1 MRTRHPLTVTRHD
14 RDVVGLT
21 YVYPVLSRRAGGV
34 SIGVNLNPNHG
45 CNWRCVYCQVPGLV
59 RGSGPKIELGRL
71 ENELAE
77 VLDAILRGD
86 SRQLTRAALR
96 DVAFSGNGEPTTS
109 PDFAAAVDVVGG
121 LLASRGLAGSL
132 PVVLIT
138 NGSTFH
144 RPPVTRALE
153 RIAELAGEIWFKLD
167 SATPAGLARIN
178 GVRLPV
184 TERLAQ
190 LRRAAERAPTWL
202 QTCVFRWDGA
212 PPSTDEQAAYLGLV
226 AELVAEGIPLRGV
239 LLYGLARPS
248 AQPEA
253 NRVAPLPREW
263 LDDFA
268 LRIREKGLVVRVSP

>member
-1 MRTRHPLTVTRHD
+1 M
-14 RDVVGLT
+14 T

-34 SIGVNLNPNHG
+34 SIGVNLNPNHA

-59 RGSGPKIELGRL
+59 RGSGPEIELGRL
-71 ENELAE
+71 ESELAE
-77 VLDAILRGD
+77 LLDATLGGD
-86 SRQLTRAALR
+86 LGIAATALR

-109 PDFAAAVDVVGG
+109 PHFPAAVDVVQE
-121 LLASRGLAGSL
+121 LLTSRGLAGSL

-144 RPPVTRALE
+144 RLPVARALD
-153 RIAELAGEIWFKLD
+153 RIAELGGEIWFKLD
-167 SATPAGLARIN
+167 SATPAGTARIN

-202 QTCVFRWDGA
+202 QTCVFEWDGA

-226 AELVAEGIPLRGV
+226 AELVREGVPLRGV

-253 NRVAPLPREW
+253 SRVASLPPEW
-263 LDDFA
+263 LEDFGR
-268 LRIREKGLVVRVSP
+268 RIGETGLVVRVSP

>member
-1 MRTRHPLTVTRHD
+1 VE
-14 RDVVGLT
+14 VVGR
-21 YVYPVLSRRAGGV
+21 V
-34 SIGVNLNPNHG
+34 
-45 CNWRCVYCQVPGLV
+45 
-59 RGSGPKIELGRL
+59 
-71 ENELAE
+71 
-77 VLDAILRGD
+77 
-86 SRQLTRAALR
+86 
-96 DVAFSGNGEPTTS
+96 
-109 PDFAAAVDVVGG
+109 
-121 LLASRGLAGSL
+121 LASRGLAGSL

-144 RPPVTRALE
+144 RPPVVRALE

-178 GVRLPV
+178 GVRISV

-226 AELVAEGIPLRGV
+226 AQLVADGVPLRGV

-248 AQPEA
+248 VQPEA
-253 NRVAPLPREW
+253 SRVAPLAREW
-263 LDDFA
+263 LEDFA
-268 LRIREKGLVVRVSP
+268 LRIRETGLPVRVNP